1 MTNKLNNI
9 QKSLDNTNFTNFL
22 NQYNSFLLKSKDINF
37 VMDTN
42 LVMQDVVVLIKFLYE
57 QQISR
62 VPYDTITSKVNEFN
76 DHTDETME
84 KSDSFDFLIQATSD
98 SLKTIVDCFVKDGT
112 FDGEKVTSSA
122 KTKYED
128 AIYAFY
134 KVLEH
139 TKLAYA
145 QYQSLYQKTELEV
158 QELYNTSQ
166 KSIEEYKKLKDTAQ
180 TSVEEYKKLKNTARE
195 LKRNYNNFNV
205 EIISVLGIFA
215 SIIFAVFG
223 GVSQLGSLGSSLKD
237 LSLSRI
243 FIYIGATS
251 FVLFSVVFMA
261 FNATALLTDR
271 DMRACGCI
279 GKDDCNHGLAEKY
292 PVYLYSSV
300 IALIIFFL
308 GIIVEVYK

>member
-22 NQYNSFLLKSKDINF
+22 NQYYSFLLKSKAIDF
-37 VMDTN
+37 VMDKN
-42 LVMQDVVVLIKFLYE
+42 LVMQEVIVLIKFLYE

-76 DHTDETME
+76 DYTDETME
-84 KSDSFDFLIQATSD
+84 NLSDSFDFLIQATSD
-98 SLKTIVDCFVKDGT
+98 SLKTIVDCFVKNGT
-112 FDGEKVTSSA
+112 FNGENIISSD
-122 KTKYED
+122 KTNYEN

-145 QYQSLYQKTELEV
+145 QYQSLYQKTESEV

-166 KSIEEYKKLKDTAQ
+166 KSIEEYKKLKNTAQ
-180 TSVEEYKKLKNTARE
+180 KSIEDYKKLRNTARE
-195 LKRNYNNFNV
+195 LKRNYNNLNV

-223 GVSQLGSLGSSLKD
+223 GVSQLGQLGENLNKVSLGKMF
-237 LSLSRI
+237 I
-243 FIYIGATS
+243 FIGSSS
-251 FVLFSVVFMA
+251 FLLFSVLFIA
-261 FNATALLTDR
+261 FNTTAHLTER
-271 DMRACGCI
+271 NMKACCNEIECI
-279 GKDDCNHGLAEKY
+279 HKINKKY
-292 PVYLYSSV
+292 PVYFWS
-300 IALIIFFL
+300 IIISIRLFVNCS
-308 GIIVEVYK
+308 G

>member
-22 NQYNSFLLKSKDINF
+22 NQYNSFLLKSEDIDF

-42 LVMQDVVVLIKFLYE
+42 LVMQEVIVLIKFLYE

-62 VPYDTITSKVNEFN
+62 VPYDTITSKVNHFN
-76 DHTDETME
+76 ETAGDLSE
-84 KSDSFDFLIQATSD
+84 SFDFLIQATSD
-98 SLKTIVDCFVKDGT
+98 SLKTIVDCFVKDST
-112 FDGEKVTSSA
+112 FNGENIISSD
-122 KTKYED
+122 KTNYEN

-145 QYQSLYQKTELEV
+145 QYQSLYQKTESEV

-166 KSIEEYKKLKDTAQ
+166 KSIEEYKKLK
-180 TSVEEYKKLKNTARE
+180 NTARE
-195 LKRNYNNFNV
+195 LKRNYNNLNV

-223 GVSQLGSLGSSLKD
+223 GVSQLGQLGENLNKVSLGKMF
-237 LSLSRI
+237 I
-243 FIYIGATS
+243 FIGSSS
-251 FVLFSVVFMA
+251 FLLFSVLFIA
-261 FNATALLTDR
+261 FNTTAHLTER
-271 DMRACGCI
+271 NMKACCNEIECI
-279 GKDDCNHGLAEKY
+279 HKINKKY
-292 PVYLYSSV
+292 PVYFWSIIISIIM
-300 IALIIFFL
+300 IAFGTWIEF
-308 GIIVEVYK
+308 

>member
-22 NQYNSFLLKSKDINF
+22 NQYNSFLLKSKDIDF

-76 DHTDETME
+76 DHTDETIE

-139 TKLAYA
+139 TKLAYT
-145 QYQSLYQKTELEV
+145 QYQNLYKKTESEV
-158 QELYNTSQ
+158 QELYNVTQ
-166 KSIEEYKKLKDTAQ
+166 ESIEEYKKLKKVAH
-180 TSVEEYKKLKNTARE
+180 E
-195 LKRNYNNFNV
+195 LKRNYSNLNV

-223 GVSQLGSLGSSLKD
+223 GVSQLGQLGENLNEAGLGKIFIFVGSS
-237 LSLSRI
+237 
-243 FIYIGATS
+243 S
-251 FVLFSVVFMA
+251 FLLFSALFIA
-261 FNATALLTDR
+261 FNTTAHLTDR
-271 DMRACGCI
+271 NMKACCNKNGCSHNI
-279 GKDDCNHGLAEKY
+279 KEKY
-292 PVYLYSSV
+292 PVYFWSIIISIIM
-300 IALIIFFL
+300 IAFGTWIEF
-308 GIIVEVYK
+308 

>member
-22 NQYNSFLLKSKDINF
+22 NQYNSFLLKSKDIDF

-42 LVMQDVVVLIKFLYE
+42 LVMQDVVLIKFLYE

-76 DHTDETME
+76 DHTDETIE

-139 TKLAYA
+139 TKLAYT
-145 QYQSLYQKTELEV
+145 QYQNLYKKTESEV
-158 QELYNTSQ
+158 QELYNVTQ
-166 KSIEEYKKLKDTAQ
+166 ESIEEYKKLKKVAH
-180 TSVEEYKKLKNTARE
+180 E
-195 LKRNYNNFNV
+195 LKRNYSNLNV

-223 GVSQLGSLGSSLKD
+223 GVSQLGQLGENLNEAGLGKIFIFVGSS
-237 LSLSRI
+237 
-243 FIYIGATS
+243 S
-251 FVLFSVVFMA
+251 FLLFSALFIA
-261 FNATALLTDR
+261 FNTTAHLTDR
-271 DMRACGCI
+271 NMKACCNKNGCSHNI
-279 GKDDCNHGLAEKY
+279 KEKY
-292 PVYLYSSV
+292 PVYFWSIIISIIM
-300 IALIIFFL
+300 IAFGTWIEF
-308 GIIVEVYK
+308 

>member
-22 NQYNSFLLKSKDINF
+22 NQYNSFLLKSEDINF

-76 DHTDETME
+76 DHTDETIE

-139 TKLAYA
+139 TKLAYT
-145 QYQSLYQKTELEV
+145 QYQNLYKKTENEV
-158 QELYNTSQ
+158 QELYSVTQ
-166 KSIEEYKKLKDTAQ
+166 ESIEEYKKLKKVAH
-180 TSVEEYKKLKNTARE
+180 E
-195 LKRNYNNFNV
+195 LKRNYSNLNI

-223 GVSQLGSLGSSLKD
+223 GVSQLGQLGENLNEAGLGKIFIFVGSS
-237 LSLSRI
+237 
-243 FIYIGATS
+243 S
-251 FVLFSVVFMA
+251 FLLFSALFIA
-261 FNATALLTDR
+261 FNTTAHLTDR
-271 DMRACGCI
+271 NMKACCNKNGCSHHI
-279 GKDDCNHGLAEKY
+279 KEKY
-292 PVYLYSSV
+292 PVYFWSIIISIIM
-300 IALIIFFL
+300 IAFGTWIEF
-308 GIIVEVYK
+308 KK

>member
-76 DHTDETME
+76 DHTDETIE

-98 SLKTIVDCFVKDGT
+98 SLKTIVDCFVKDDT

-139 TKLAYA
+139 TKLAYT
-145 QYQSLYQKTELEV
+145 QYQNLYKKTENEV
-158 QELYNTSQ
+158 QELYSVTQ
-166 KSIEEYKKLKDTAQ
+166 ESIEEYKKLKKVAH
-180 TSVEEYKKLKNTARE
+180 E
-195 LKRNYNNFNV
+195 LKRNYSNLNI

-223 GVSQLGSLGSSLKD
+223 GVSQLGQLGENLNEAGLGKIFIFVGSS
-237 LSLSRI
+237 
-243 FIYIGATS
+243 S
-251 FVLFSVVFMA
+251 FLLFSALFIA
-261 FNATALLTDR
+261 FNTTAHLTDR
-271 DMRACGCI
+271 NMKACCNKNGCSHRI
-279 GKDDCNHGLAEKY
+279 KEKY
-292 PVYLYSSV
+292 PVYFWSIIISIIM
-300 IALIIFFL
+300 IAFGTWIEF
-308 GIIVEVYK
+308 KKMT

>member
-22 NQYNSFLLKSKDINF
+22 NQYNSFLLKSEDIDF

-139 TKLAYA
+139 TKLAYT
-145 QYQSLYQKTELEV
+145 QYQNLYKKTESEV
-158 QELYNTSQ
+158 QELYNVTQ
-166 KSIEEYKKLKDTAQ
+166 ESIEEYKKLKKVAH
-180 TSVEEYKKLKNTARE
+180 E
-195 LKRNYNNFNV
+195 LKRNYSNLNV

-223 GVSQLGSLGSSLKD
+223 GVSQLGQLGENLNEAGLGKIFIFVGSS
-237 LSLSRI
+237 
-243 FIYIGATS
+243 S
-251 FVLFSVVFMA
+251 FLLFSALFIA
-261 FNATALLTDR
+261 FNTTAHLTDR
-271 DMRACGCI
+271 NMKACCNKNGCSHNI
-279 GKDDCNHGLAEKY
+279 KEKY
-292 PVYLYSSV
+292 PVYFWSIIISIIM
-300 IALIIFFL
+300 IAFGTWIEF
-308 GIIVEVYK
+308 

>member
-76 DHTDETME
+76 DHTDETIE

-139 TKLAYA
+139 TKLAYT
-145 QYQSLYQKTELEV
+145 QYQNLYKKTENEV
-158 QELYNTSQ
+158 QELYSVTQ
-166 KSIEEYKKLKDTAQ
+166 ESIEEYKKLKKVAH
-180 TSVEEYKKLKNTARE
+180 E
-195 LKRNYNNFNV
+195 LKRNYSNLNI

-223 GVSQLGSLGSSLKD
+223 GVSQLGQLGENLNEAGLGKIFIFVGSS
-237 LSLSRI
+237 
-243 FIYIGATS
+243 S
-251 FVLFSVVFMA
+251 FLLFSALFIA
-261 FNATALLTDR
+261 FNTTAHLTDR
-271 DMRACGCI
+271 NMKACCNKNGCSHHI
-279 GKDDCNHGLAEKY
+279 KEKY
-292 PVYLYSSV
+292 PVYVWSIIISIIM
-300 IALIIFFL
+300 IAFGTWIEL
-308 GIIVEVYK
+308 KK

>member
-22 NQYNSFLLKSKDINF
+22 NQYNSFLLKSKDIDF

-139 TKLAYA
+139 TKLAYT
-145 QYQSLYQKTELEV
+145 QYQNLYKKTESEV
-158 QELYNTSQ
+158 QELYNVTQ
-166 KSIEEYKKLKDTAQ
+166 ESIEEYKKLKKVAH
-180 TSVEEYKKLKNTARE
+180 E
-195 LKRNYNNFNV
+195 LKRNYSNLNV

-223 GVSQLGSLGSSLKD
+223 GVSQLGQLGENLNEAGLGKIFIFVGSS
-237 LSLSRI
+237 
-243 FIYIGATS
+243 S
-251 FVLFSVVFMA
+251 FLLFSALFIA
-261 FNATALLTDR
+261 FNTTAHLTDR
-271 DMRACGCI
+271 NMKACCNKNGCSHNI
-279 GKDDCNHGLAEKY
+279 KEKY
-292 PVYLYSSV
+292 PVYFWSIIISIIM
-300 IALIIFFL
+300 IAFGTWIEF
-308 GIIVEVYK
+308 

>member
-1 MTNKLNNI
+1 M
-9 QKSLDNTNFTNFL
+9 
-22 NQYNSFLLKSKDINF
+22 
-37 VMDTN
+37 
-42 LVMQDVVVLIKFLYE
+42 
-57 QQISR
+57 
-62 VPYDTITSKVNEFN
+62 
-76 DHTDETME
+76 
-84 KSDSFDFLIQATSD
+84 
-98 SLKTIVDCFVKDGT
+98 KDGI
-112 FDGEKVTSSA
+112 FNGENIISND
-122 KTKYED
+122 KTNYEN

-166 KSIEEYKKLKDTAQ
+166 KSIEEYKKLK
-180 TSVEEYKKLKNTARE
+180 NTARE

-223 GVSQLGSLGSSLKD
+223 GVSQLGNLGSSLKD

>member
-22 NQYNSFLLKSKDINF
+22 NQYYSFLLKSKAIDF
-37 VMDTN
+37 VMDKN
-42 LVMQDVVVLIKFLYE
+42 LVMQEVIVLIKFLYE

-76 DHTDETME
+76 DYTDETME
-84 KSDSFDFLIQATSD
+84 NLSDSFDFLIQATSD
-98 SLKTIVDCFVKDGT
+98 SLKTIVDCFVKNGT
-112 FDGEKVTSSA
+112 FNGENIISSD
-122 KTKYED
+122 KTNYEN

-145 QYQSLYQKTELEV
+145 QYQSLYQKTESEV

-166 KSIEEYKKLKDTAQ
+166 KSIEEYKKLKNTAQ
-180 TSVEEYKKLKNTARE
+180 KSIEDYKKLRNTARD
-195 LKRNYNNFNV
+195 LKRSYNNLNV

-223 GVSQLGSLGSSLKD
+223 GVSQLGQLGENLNKVSLGKMF
-237 LSLSRI
+237 I
-243 FIYIGATS
+243 FIGSSS
-251 FVLFSVVFMA
+251 FLLFSVLFIA
-261 FNATALLTDR
+261 FNTTAHLTER
-271 DMRACGCI
+271 NMKACCNEIECI
-279 GKDDCNHGLAEKY
+279 HKINKKY
-292 PVYLYSSV
+292 PVYFWSIIISIIM
-300 IALIIFFL
+300 IAFGTWIEF
-308 GIIVEVYK
+308 

>member
-1 MTNKLNNI
+1 MTSKLNNI
-9 QKSLDNTNFTNFL
+9 QRSLDEDNFSTFL
-22 NQYNSFLLKSKDINF
+22 NKYYSFLLKSNDVEF
-37 VMDTN
+37 VMNKD
-42 LVMQDVVVLIKFLYE
+42 LVIQKVVVLIEFLYDRN
-57 QQISR
+57 ISR
-62 VPYDTITSKVNEFN
+62 VPYDTITSKVNDFN
-76 DHTDETME
+76 ETAGDLSE
-84 KSDSFDFLIQATSD
+84 SFDFLIQATSD

-112 FDGEKVTSSA
+112 FNGENIISSD
-122 KTKYED
+122 KTNYEN

-145 QYQSLYQKTELEV
+145 QYQSLYQKTESEV

-166 KSIEEYKKLKDTAQ
+166 KSI
-180 TSVEEYKKLKNTARE
+180 EEYKKLKNTARE

-223 GVSQLGSLGSSLKD
+223 GVSQLGSLASSLDD

-271 DMRACGCI
+271 DMRACGCV

>member
-1 MTNKLNNI
+1 MTSKLNNI
-9 QKSLDNTNFTNFL
+9 QRSLDDDNFSTFL
-22 NQYNSFLLKSKDINF
+22 NKYYSFLLKSNDVEF
-37 VMDTN
+37 VMNKD
-42 LVMQDVVVLIKFLYE
+42 LVMQKVVVLIEFLYDRN
-57 QQISR
+57 ISR
-62 VPYDTITSKVNEFN
+62 VPYDTITSKVNDFN
-76 DHTDETME
+76 ETAGDLSE
-84 KSDSFDFLIQATSD
+84 SFDFLIQATSD
-98 SLKTIVDCFVKDGT
+98 SLKTIVDCFVKNGT
-112 FDGEKVTSSA
+112 FNGENIISSD
-122 KTKYED
+122 KTNYEN

-145 QYQSLYQKTELEV
+145 QYQSLYQKTESEV

-166 KSIEEYKKLKDTAQ
+166 KSI
-180 TSVEEYKKLKNTARE
+180 EEYKKLKNTARE

-223 GVSQLGSLGSSLKD
+223 GVSQLGSLASSLDD

-271 DMRACGCI
+271 DMRACGCV

>member
-22 NQYNSFLLKSKDINF
+22 NQYYSFLLKSEDIDF
-37 VMDTN
+37 VMDKN
-42 LVMQDVVVLIKFLYE
+42 LVMQEVIVLIKFLYE

-84 KSDSFDFLIQATSD
+84 KSDSFDFLIQATND
-98 SLKTIVDCFVKDGT
+98 SLKIIVNHFVMDGI

-122 KTKYED
+122 KTEYEK

-139 TKLAYA
+139 TKLAYT
-145 QYQSLYQKTELEV
+145 QYQNLYKKTETEV
-158 QELYNTSQ
+158 QELYNMTQ
-166 KSIEEYKKLKDTAQ
+166 ESIEEYKKLKK
-180 TSVEEYKKLKNTARE
+180 VARE

-223 GVSQLGSLGSSLKD
+223 GVSQLGSLGSSLKG

-271 DMRACGCI
+271 DMRACGCV

-300 IALIIFFL
+300 IALIIFSL

>member
-1 MTNKLNNI
+1 VTSKLNNI
-9 QKSLDNTNFTNFL
+9 QRSLDENNFSTFL
-22 NQYNSFLLKSKDINF
+22 NKYYSFLLKSNDVEF
-37 VMDTN
+37 VMNKD
-42 LVMQDVVVLIKFLYE
+42 LVMQEVVVLIKFLYDRN
-57 QQISR
+57 ISR
-62 VPYDTITSKVNEFN
+62 VPYDTITSKVNDFN
-76 DHTDETME
+76 ETAGDLSE
-84 KSDSFDFLIQATSD
+84 SFDFLIQATSD

-112 FDGEKVTSSA
+112 FNGENIISND
-122 KTKYED
+122 KTNYEN

-166 KSIEEYKKLKDTAQ
+166 KSI
-180 TSVEEYKKLKNTARE
+180 EEYKKLKNTARE

-223 GVSQLGSLGSSLKD
+223 GVSQLGSLGSSLKG

-243 FIYIGATS
+243 FIYIGASS

-271 DMRACGCI
+271 DMRACGCV

-300 IALIIFFL
+300 IALIIFSL

>member
-1 MTNKLNNI
+1 VTSKLNNI
-9 QKSLDNTNFTNFL
+9 QRSLDDDNFSTFL
-22 NQYNSFLLKSKDINF
+22 NKYYSFLLKSNDVEF
-37 VMDTN
+37 VMNKD
-42 LVMQDVVVLIKFLYE
+42 LVMQKVVVLIEFLYDRN
-57 QQISR
+57 ISR
-62 VPYDTITSKVNEFN
+62 VPYDTITSKVNDFN
-76 DHTDETME
+76 ETAGDLSE
-84 KSDSFDFLIQATSD
+84 SFDFLIQATSD
-98 SLKTIVDCFVKDGT
+98 SLKTIVDCFVKNGT
-112 FDGEKVTSSA
+112 FNGENIISSD
-122 KTKYED
+122 KTNYEN

-145 QYQSLYQKTELEV
+145 QYQSLYQKTESEV

-166 KSIEEYKKLKDTAQ
+166 KSI
-180 TSVEEYKKLKNTARE
+180 EEYKKLKNTARE

-223 GVSQLGSLGSSLKD
+223 GVSQLGSLASSLDD

-271 DMRACGCI
+271 DMRACGCV

>member
-22 NQYNSFLLKSKDINF
+22 NQYYSFLLKSKAIDF
-37 VMDTN
+37 VMDKN
-42 LVMQDVVVLIKFLYE
+42 LVMQEVIVLIKFLYE

-76 DHTDETME
+76 DYTDETME
-84 KSDSFDFLIQATSD
+84 NLSDSFDFLIQATSD
-98 SLKTIVDCFVKDGT
+98 SLKTIVDCFVKNGT
-112 FDGEKVTSSA
+112 FNGENIISSD
-122 KTKYED
+122 KTNYEN

-145 QYQSLYQKTELEV
+145 QYQSLYQKTESEV

-166 KSIEEYKKLKDTAQ
+166 KSIEEYKKLKNTAQ
-180 TSVEEYKKLKNTARE
+180 KSIEDYKKLRNTARE
-195 LKRNYNNFNV
+195 LKRNYNNLNV

-223 GVSQLGSLGSSLKD
+223 GVSQLGQLGENLNKVSLGKMF
-237 LSLSRI
+237 I
-243 FIYIGATS
+243 FIGSSS
-251 FVLFSVVFMA
+251 FLLFSVLFIA
-261 FNATALLTDR
+261 FNTTAHLTER
-271 DMRACGCI
+271 NMKACCNEIECI
-279 GKDDCNHGLAEKY
+279 HKINKKY
-292 PVYLYSSV
+292 PVYFWSIIISIIM
-300 IALIIFFL
+300 IAFGTWIEF
-308 GIIVEVYK
+308 

>member
-1 MTNKLNNI
+1 MTSKLNNI
-9 QKSLDNTNFTNFL
+9 QRSLDEDNFSTFL
-22 NQYNSFLLKSKDINF
+22 NKYYSFLLKSNDVEF
-37 VMDTN
+37 VMNKD
-42 LVMQDVVVLIKFLYE
+42 LVMQKVVVLIEFLYDRN
-57 QQISR
+57 ISR
-62 VPYDTITSKVNEFN
+62 VPYDTITSKVNDFN
-76 DHTDETME
+76 ETAGDLSE
-84 KSDSFDFLIQATSD
+84 SFDFLIQATSD

-112 FDGEKVTSSA
+112 FNGENIISSD
-122 KTKYED
+122 KTNYEN

-145 QYQSLYQKTELEV
+145 QYQSLYQKTESEV

-166 KSIEEYKKLKDTAQ
+166 KSI
-180 TSVEEYKKLKNTARE
+180 EEYKKLKNTARE

-223 GVSQLGSLGSSLKD
+223 GVSQLGSLASSLDD

-271 DMRACGCI
+271 DMRACGCV

-292 PVYLYSSV
+292 PIYLYSSV

>member
-22 NQYNSFLLKSKDINF
+22 NQYNSFLLKSEDIDF

-42 LVMQDVVVLIKFLYE
+42 LVMQEVIVLIKFLYD

-62 VPYDTITSKVNEFN
+62 VPYDTITSKVNHFN
-76 DHTDETME
+76 ETAGDLSE
-84 KSDSFDFLIQATSD
+84 SFDFLIQATSD
-98 SLKTIVDCFVKDGT
+98 SLKTIVDCFVKDDT
-112 FDGEKVTSSA
+112 FNGENIISSD
-122 KTKYED
+122 KTNYEN

-166 KSIEEYKKLKDTAQ
+166 KSIEEYKKLKNAAQ
-180 TSVEEYKKLKNTARE
+180 KSIEEYKKLKNTARE

-223 GVSQLGSLGSSLKD
+223 GVSQLGQLGENLNEAGLGKIFIFVGSS
-237 LSLSRI
+237 
-243 FIYIGATS
+243 S
-251 FVLFSVVFMA
+251 FLLFSALFIA
-261 FNATALLTDR
+261 FNTTAHLTDR
-271 DMRACGCI
+271 NMKACCNKNGCSHNI
-279 GKDDCNHGLAEKY
+279 KEKY
-292 PVYLYSSV
+292 PVYFWS
-300 IALIIFFL
+300 IIIS
-308 GIIVEVYK
+308 IIMIVFGTWIEF

>member
-1 MTNKLNNI
+1 MTSKLNNI
-9 QKSLDNTNFTNFL
+9 QRSLDEDNFSTFL
-22 NQYNSFLLKSKDINF
+22 NKYYSFLLKSNDVEF
-37 VMDTN
+37 VMNKD
-42 LVMQDVVVLIKFLYE
+42 LVMQKVVVLIEFLYDRN
-57 QQISR
+57 ISR
-62 VPYDTITSKVNEFN
+62 VPYDTITSKVNDFN
-76 DHTDETME
+76 ETAGDLSE
-84 KSDSFDFLIQATSD
+84 SFDFLIQATSD

-112 FDGEKVTSSA
+112 FNGENIISSD
-122 KTKYED
+122 KTNYEN

-145 QYQSLYQKTELEV
+145 QYQSLYQKTESEV

-166 KSIEEYKKLKDTAQ
+166 KSI
-180 TSVEEYKKLKNTARE
+180 EEYKKLKNTARE

-223 GVSQLGSLGSSLKD
+223 GVSQLGSLASSLDD

-271 DMRACGCI
+271 DMRACGCV

>member
-1 MTNKLNNI
+1 MTSKLNNI
-9 QKSLDNTNFTNFL
+9 QRSLDENNFSTFL
-22 NQYNSFLLKSKDINF
+22 NKYYSFLLKSNDVEF
-37 VMDTN
+37 VMNKD
-42 LVMQDVVVLIKFLYE
+42 LVMQEVVVLIKFLYDRN
-57 QQISR
+57 ISR
-62 VPYDTITSKVNEFN
+62 VPYDTITSKVNDFN
-76 DHTDETME
+76 ETAGDLSE
-84 KSDSFDFLIQATSD
+84 SFDFLIQATSD

-112 FDGEKVTSSA
+112 FNGENIISND
-122 KTKYED
+122 KTNYEN

-166 KSIEEYKKLKDTAQ
+166 KSI
-180 TSVEEYKKLKNTARE
+180 EEYKKLKNTARE

-223 GVSQLGSLGSSLKD
+223 GVSQLGSLGSSLKG

-243 FIYIGATS
+243 FIYIGASS

-271 DMRACGCI
+271 DMRACGCV

-300 IALIIFFL
+300 IALIIFSL

>member
-22 NQYNSFLLKSKDINF
+22 NQYYSFLLKSEDIDF

-42 LVMQDVVVLIKFLYE
+42 LVTREVIVLIKFLYE

-76 DHTDETME
+76 DHTDETKE
-84 KSDSFDFLIQATSD
+84 KSDSFDFLIQATND
-98 SLKTIVDCFVKDGT
+98 SLKIIVNHFVMDGI

-122 KTKYED
+122 KTKYEN

-139 TKLAYA
+139 TKLAYT
-145 QYQSLYQKTELEV
+145 QYQNLYKKTETEV
-158 QELYNTSQ
+158 QELYNMTQ
-166 KSIEEYKKLKDTAQ
+166 ESIEEYKKLKKVAH
-180 TSVEEYKKLKNTARE
+180 E
-195 LKRNYNNFNV
+195 LKRNYSNLNV

-223 GVSQLGSLGSSLKD
+223 GVSQLGQLGENLNEAGLGKIFIFVGSS
-237 LSLSRI
+237 
-243 FIYIGATS
+243 S
-251 FVLFSVVFMA
+251 FLLFSALFIA
-261 FNATALLTDR
+261 FNTTAHLTDR
-271 DMRACGCI
+271 NMKACCNKNGCSHNI
-279 GKDDCNHGLAEKY
+279 KEKY
-292 PVYLYSSV
+292 PVYFWSIIISIIM
-300 IALIIFFL
+300 IAFGTWIEF
-308 GIIVEVYK
+308 